1 MLKLKFLNFTKKP
14 KVYRL
19 VKDTRLVENEV
30 MKYRLQVKKFRKWSD
45 DVFKTEHPVCWVRS
59 KDEGMQI
66 VTMLKGTIKWQ

>member
-1 MLKLKFLNFTKKP
+1 MLKLKFLNFTKNP

-19 VKDTRLVENEV
+19 VKDTRFIENEV

-45 DVFKTEHPVCWVRS
+45 YVFKTEHPVCWVKS

-66 VTMLKGTIKWQ
+66 VKFLKGKITWQ